1 MSKYI
6 VLVLNLAG
14 IIIMTLFGGEITVTV
29 DAPSQVKAGDEFT
42 VEVTLNKGSIEGFAR
57 LQQELPAGFTAT
69 PIENGGADF
78 SFDMQKVKFFW
89 LILPKDESIK
99 LKYSV
104 KVDKSVNGTFTIDGL
119 FSYIDGEKK
128 STELEPFTIEV
139 VGGDEALAQNNTEQ
153 EEGNIIVKRQKP
165 YINSKGEIII
175 NLLIDKNN
183 LPPDQFAKVEE
194 KVPDGY
200 MAVSIIDRD
209 AIFSFKNNEVKFLWM
224 TLPPEKE
231 FLISYKLIPNSGKA
245 KNADIA
251 INGSFSYIKD
261 GVTQS
266 VDVEN
271 TSENLLAKYGNGNLP
286 DDLALNTGNNES
298 ENTTTPEVK
307 KETPVKPKVK
317 KKSTKPVTYKVQI
330 AAGHKPLKSIRR
342 YFRKLKMT
350 ERVYT
355 EMHQGWIKYT
365 VGKFDMYKKARDHR
379 VKIWNNTKIDDAFVA
394 AYNNGQRITVQEALM
409 IANQEWYQ

>member
-1 MSKYI
+1 MSKYFI
-6 VLVLNLAG
+6 FLLNLAG
-14 IIIMTLFGGEITVTV
+14 IIVMTLFGGEITITV
-29 DAPSQVKAGDEFT
+29 DAPHQVKAGDEFT
-42 VEVTLNKGSIEGFAR
+42 VEITLNKGSVEGFAR

-89 LILPKDESIK
+89 LILPKEESIK
-99 LKYSV
+99 LKYNV
-104 KVDKSVNGTFTIDGL
+104 KVDESVNGTFTIDGL

-128 STELEPFTIEV
+128 STNLDPFTIEV
-139 VGGDEALAQNNTEQ
+139 VGGDATLAENTEKQ
-153 EEGNIIVKRQKP
+153 EGNIIVKRQKP
-165 YINSKGEIII
+165 YLNSNGEIII

-194 KVPDGY
+194 KVPAGY
-200 MAVSIIDRD
+200 QAVSIIDRD

-245 KNADIA
+245 KSSDIA
-251 INGSFSYIKD
+251 VNGSFSYIKD

-266 VDVEN
+266 VEVEN
-271 TSENLLAKYGNGNLP
+271 TSEDLASLYAADNKDLAVVQKTGKTPQETKPAKSKNGN
-286 DDLALNTGNNES
+286 NFNNR
-298 ENTTTPEVK
+298 
-307 KETPVKPKVK
+307 
-317 KKSTKPVTYKVQI
+317 TKQNNLVLYKVQI
-330 AAGHKPLKSIRR
+330 AAGHKRLKNIRG

-350 ERVYT
+350 ERVST

-365 VGKFDMYKKARDHR
+365 VGKFGVYKQARDHR
-379 VKIWNNTKIDDAFVA
+379 VKIWNKTKINDAFVA
-394 AYNNGQRITVQEALM
+394 AYSNGQRITVQEALM
-409 IANQEWYQ
+409 IANQKWIQ